1 MDIITEV
8 KKRVGTVD
16 FFKFVFSIII
26 VLYHAGGFYNT
37 AKDGICVSG
46 FIGVE
51 FFFMVS
57 GYLLTL
63 KASRYKG
70 GNLFDADLDM
80 LKGKL
85 LSIFPYMLLAVLASN
100 AFAVIG
106 AWSVEKLSYNLLFSL
121 PELFDL
127 QMVGFPL
134 FAATGVS
141 WYLSVLFFV
150 SFLIYPLLCRRREL
164 FTKYIAPLT
173 AVWVIGYIA
182 IRSGYLNDPGE
193 WWDSFFKG
201 MLRGYADIAL
211 GCVCFEITR
220 WLNSEESSG
229 SGGMLWP
236 VLEVVSYAGVIA
248 YAIFHG
254 ASDAHDFFMIPLVM
268 LAVSISFSRR
278 SILAKLFTGR
288 VFNWLGIFSLSIY
301 LSHYFVRENLPRIL
315 PELNRYQLLPIYLA
329 IVAGLSL
336 LNYGLGRLLSR
347 LFTKGRHMLVA
358 AALLTCVALLLAIP
372 GPTRIRLEGEG
383 TAKSPYLVE
392 SLADLKHLRNVVNNG
407 NSMEGLYVLQTADID
422 MKGENWEPIGAFTGR
437 SYFKGVYDG
446 GNHTLENLCCYGSKD
461 SDRGNVGL
469 FGMLLGVVKNLGIES
484 GHIEGKCVGAITSHA
499 YGEDAKIINCYNKA
513 EVVGSD
519 RAGGICD
526 YAGDGSLI
534 NCVNLGKVQSDGASQ
549 VLGYDAGYVAAIY
562 PEQLPESFTG
572 RLVSIPLDEGGV
584 GHMLNSG
591 IEQLLERGVL
601 SPVDA
606 GLWNED

>member
-1 MDIITEV
+1 MAE
-8 KKRVGTVD
+8 KKRRVGTID

-37 AKDGICVSG
+37 ADEGICVSG
-46 FIGVE
+46 FISVE

-70 GNLFDADLDM
+70 GNLFDANLDM

-100 AFAVIG
+100 AFAMIS
-106 AWSVEKLSYNLLFSL
+106 AWSTEKLSYNLLFSL

-127 QMVGFPL
+127 QMLGFPL

-173 AVWVIGYIA
+173 AVWVLGYIA
-182 IRSGYLNDPGE
+182 ITSGYLNDPGE
-193 WWDSFFKG
+193 WWGSFFKG

-211 GCVCFEITR
+211 GCLCFEITR
-220 WLNSEESSG
+220 WLDSEERSG
-229 SGGMLWP
+229 SGGVLWP
-236 VLEVVSYAGVIA
+236 LLEVVSYAGVIA
-248 YAIFHG
+248 YAVFHG

-278 SILAKLFTGR
+278 SILAKLFTGS
-288 VFNWLGIFSLSIY
+288 VFNWLGVFSLSIY
-301 LSHYFVRENLPRIL
+301 LNHFFVRENLPRIL
-315 PELNRYQLLPIYLA
+315 PNLNKYQLLPIYLA
-329 IVAGLSL
+329 IVVALSL
-336 LNYGLGRLLSR
+336 INYLLGRLFAK
-347 LFTKGRHMLVA
+347 LFTKGRRMLVA
-358 AALLTCVALLLAIP
+358 AALLTCAALLLAIP
-372 GPTRIRLEGEG
+372 APSHI
-383 TAKSPYLVE
+383 
-392 SLADLKHLRNVVNNG
+392 HL
-407 NSMEGLYVLQTADID
+407 
-422 MKGENWEPIGAFTGR
+422 KGEDWKPIGVFTGK
-437 SYFKGVYDG
+437 SFFQGVYDG
-446 GNHTLENLCCYGSKD
+446 GNHTLENLCCYGKD
-461 SDRGNVGL
+461 DESGNVGL

-484 GHIEGKCVGAITSHA
+484 GHIEGKCVGSITSHA

-513 EVVGSD
+513 EVVGYD

-526 YAGDGSLI
+526 YADKGSLI
-534 NCVNLGKVQSDGASQ
+534 NCVNLGKVQSEGASS
-549 VLGYDAGYVAAIY
+549 VIGYDAGYVAAIY

-572 RLVSIPLDEGGV
+572 YELSIPLEAGDAH
-584 GHMLNSG
+584 HMLNSG
-591 IEQLLERGVL
+591 IAQLFERGVL
-601 SPVDA
+601 STFDA
-606 GLWNED
+606 SLWSED